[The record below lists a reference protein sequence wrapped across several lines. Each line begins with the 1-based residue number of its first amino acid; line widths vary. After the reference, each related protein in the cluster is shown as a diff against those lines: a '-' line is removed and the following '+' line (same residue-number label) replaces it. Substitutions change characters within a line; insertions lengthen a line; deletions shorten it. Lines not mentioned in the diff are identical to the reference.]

1 MAITI
6 DVGRIKLVWKGTY
19 AGGTTYEPDDLVYY
33 DDSSTGSTYI
43 CVAQTTGNVPSTT
56 GTVNTTYWNLFA
68 KGA

>member
-6 DVGRIKLVWKGTY
+6 DVGKIKLSWKGTY
-19 AGGTTYEPDDLVYY
+19 SAGTAYEPDDLVYY
-33 DDSSTGSTYI
+33 QDGLTGSTYI
-43 CVAQTTGNVPSTT
+43 CVVNSTGNTPSTS